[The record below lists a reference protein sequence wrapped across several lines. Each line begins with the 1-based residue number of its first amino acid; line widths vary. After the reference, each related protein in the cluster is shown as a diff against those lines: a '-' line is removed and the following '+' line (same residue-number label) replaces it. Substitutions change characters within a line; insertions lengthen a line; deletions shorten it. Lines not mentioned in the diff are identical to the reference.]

1 MASNSSSKPPRR
13 KAAFRPI
20 ALLCLPLLLLAQA
33 NSGHL
38 KLGELPKVSGKRG
51 AAVSATI
58 PMAVDAGFHVNSNK
72 PNEEYLIPLR
82 LTWKSTGALEPGA
95 VMFPKASEEK
105 YEFTEKPL
113 SIFTG
118 KFAVIAN
125 FKVAANAPA
134 GPGVA
139 VGQLRYQACSDKMC
153 FPPKN
158 IEVALPYSIQ

>member
-1 MASNSSSKPPRR
+1 LWS
-13 KAAFRPI
+13 I
-20 ALLCLPLLLLAQA
+20 ALLSLPLLAQQ

-38 KLGELPKVSGKRG
+38 KLGELPKVAGKRG
-51 AAVSATI
+51 AAVQATI
-58 PMAVDAGFHVNSNK
+58 PLAVDPGFHVNSNK

-82 LTWKSTGALEPGA
+82 ITWKSTGALQPGEI
-95 VMFPKASEEK
+95 VFPKPAQEK

-113 SIFTG
+113 SIFSG

-125 FKVAANAPA
+125 FKVAPDAPA

-158 IEVALPYSIQ
+158 VEIALPYSVQ

>member
-1 MASNSSSKPPRR
+1 LWS
-13 KAAFRPI
+13 I
-20 ALLCLPLLLLAQA
+20 ALLCLPLLAQS
-33 NSGHL
+33 SGHL
-38 KLGELPKVSGKRG
+38 KLGDLPKVAGKRG
-51 AAVSATI
+51 VAVQATI
-58 PMAVDAGFHVNSNK
+58 PMAVDPGFHVNSNK

-95 VMFPKASEEK
+95 IVYPKAAEER
-105 YEFTEKPL
+105 YEFSEKPL
-113 SIFTG
+113 SVLTG
-118 KFAVIAN
+118 RFGVIAN

-158 IEVALPYSIQ
+158 IEISLPYSVQ